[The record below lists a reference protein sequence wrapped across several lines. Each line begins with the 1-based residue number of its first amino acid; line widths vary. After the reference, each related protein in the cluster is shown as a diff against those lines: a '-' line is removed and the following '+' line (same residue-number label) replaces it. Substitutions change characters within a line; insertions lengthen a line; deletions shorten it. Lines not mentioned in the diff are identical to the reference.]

1 VKLHR
6 VREKLRGGEPTMGCF
21 MSLGSPA
28 VAELLGHSGFE
39 WLVIETEHSGL
50 DGAQVEELVRAVET
64 TGAVPFVRVPSSD
77 RVAIQRA
84 LDIGARGIV
93 VPLVRTVE
101 EAAAVVAATRFP
113 PEGTRSFGP
122 LRAARYGMDNKA
134 YLEQANEQIV
144 VILILETREAVESLA
159 EIAAVPGI
167 DGLYVGPFDLSLALG
182 LDPLLADSP
191 KLEAVIDEAHRV
203 CRDAG
208 VALGVPV
215 RTPGEVARRL
225 GEGFGLL
232 GLGPDYLLLADA
244 ASSGLQA
251 FEAAR
256 GPLPTTRTA

>member
-6 VREKLRGGEPTMGCF
+6 IREKLRGGEPTMGCF
-21 MSLGSPA
+21 MSLGSSA

-93 VPLVRTVE
+93 VPLVRSVE
-101 EAAAVVAATRFP
+101 EAAAIVAATRYP
-113 PEGTRSFGP
+113 PEGRRSFGP

-144 VILILETREAVESLA
+144 VILILETREAVEVLA
-159 EIAAVPGI
+159 EIVAVPGI
-167 DGLYVGPFDLSLALG
+167 DGLYVGPFDLSLSLG
-182 LDPLLADSP
+182 LDPLRADAP
-191 KLEAVIDEAHRV
+191 ELEAVIEEAHRV

-215 RTPGEVARRL
+215 RTPDEVERRL
-225 GEGFGLL
+225 GQGFSLL

-244 ASSGLQA
+244 ARLGLRA
-251 FEAAR
+251 FEAF
-256 GPLPTTRTA
+256 TDSQTATQTA